1 VTAADY
7 HVRRATESDQ
17 AEITASVRGAR
28 LNPRN
33 LHWERFVVAE
43 RDGRLVGVAQVRQYA
58 DGVREL
64 ASLAVHP
71 PVRGLGVG
79 TALVDALLAG
89 DDEPTYAIV
98 DRRYAPHY
106 ARWGFGPVSPRAL
119 PRSVA
124 RVYRIGRI
132 VTAVGSTLRPERIR
146 LIPLHRPGRG

>member
-1 VTAADY
+1 MTAVDF

-17 AEITASVRGAR
+17 PEITALVRGAR

-33 LHWERFVVAE
+33 IHWERFVVAE
-43 RDGRLVGVAQVRQYA
+43 HNGRLVGAAQVRQYA

-64 ASLAVHP
+64 ASLVVHP
-71 PVRGLGVG
+71 PVRRAGVG
-79 TALVDALLAG
+79 TAMVDALLAG
-89 DDEPTYAIV
+89 DDQPTYAIV

-106 ARWGFGPVSPRAL
+106 ARWGFAPVSPGAL

-132 VTAVGSTLRPERIR
+132 VTAVGSALLSERIR
-146 LIPLHRPGRG
+146 LIPLHRPGRA